1 MVRWIRCVQCPRPVH
16 PTRGGA
22 WCEVHTPQDLT
33 GIPVAP
39 VERVERRFAQL
50 VTDAEIAEALRASA
64 GNFSQAAARLGVSR
78 QAVAERA
85 RKRLTAGAA

>member
-1 MVRWIRCVQCPRPVH
+1 MVRWIRCMECPRPVH

-22 WCEVHTPQDLT
+22 WCEAHTPQDLT
-33 GIPVAP
+33 ALPVAP
-39 VERVERRFAQL
+39 VVRVERRFAQL
-50 VTDAEIAEALRASA
+50 VTDAEIAEALRATE

-85 RKRLTAGAA
+85 RKRLAGGAR